1 MAKQAQVA
9 LNDPW
14 ASLEILRRMGN
25 QDHRKLRLFVAACC
39 RRVWHLLV
47 EPDSQDAVLVAEQI
61 GEGRAQRESRK
72 AKEGLKATEEKAEAA
87 VRRLTTTKGT
97 PAGAV
102 AAAEAA
108 KWAVH
113 SDPGWAAMHAA
124 RSAAAASAES
134 TGREVGLE
142 GRVQMALLVDLH
154 GNPLWPVALDPR
166 WRTNEVVRI
175 AQATYDNRIM
185 PGGEIEPARLG
196 VLADTL
202 EEAGCTEAS
211 ILAHLRGPGP
221 HVRGCWPLDLVLAKE

>member
-1 MAKQAQVA
+1 MAKQGQVA

-14 ASLEILRRMGN
+14 VSLEILRRIGN
-25 QDHRKLRLFVAACC
+25 QDHRKLRLFAAACC

-61 GEGRAQRESRK
+61 AAERAERESKK
-72 AKEGLKATEEKAEAA
+72 AKASLKAAEEKAAA
-87 VRRLTTTKGT
+87 AALRLRRTKGT
-97 PAGAV
+97 PAGTA

-113 SDPGWAAMHAA
+113 SDPGWGASRAAS
-124 RSAAAASAES
+124 SAAAASAES
-134 TGREVGLE
+134 TGREAGIE

-166 WRTNEVVRI
+166 WRTEEVVRV
-175 AQATYDNRIM
+175 AQATADNRIV
-185 PGGEIEPARLG
+185 PGGELESDRLR
-196 VLADTL
+196 VFADAL

-211 ILAHLRGPGP
+211 ILDHLRGPGP
-221 HVRGCWPLDLVLAKE
+221 HVRGCWPLDLLLQKE